1 MDDYLREG
9 SPAPAVLR
17 RYGIVLTAWQK
28 YDDARAAVAR
38 ADSLDA
44 GDPVSDYVRWAA
56 DVLEGKWAEA
66 DAIARRESQL
76 ADSQLEV
83 ARLGRRRHGRAVR
96 REERRGVAVNGG
108 VSRRAQDPRDPTR
121 PATARAIAA
130 AQLLALGRPAEALA
144 QAERGLKDAKGGDA
158 EWGCLYFLALAQSR
172 TGRTAE
178 AAKTIDMLTAKA
190 NAWPSSDQMRAVHA
204 TPGRPGAGPPRFGRR
219 RRRASSGR
227 SDAQAAWPL
236 GRRGP
241 AAMDLVRIFGSALL
255 AAGRDDEAAARFQ
268 LIVDRSERVYFPLM
282 HVRSLYFLAQIAERR
297 GDRDKAREYYQRFV
311 DLWGNGDI
319 DRERV
324 AEARKKLA
332 MK

>member
-76 ADSQLEV
+76 ADPNWKW
-83 ARLGRRRHGRAVR
+83 LGSA
-96 REERRGVAVNGG
+96 GVATVELYAGQ
-108 VSRRAQDPRDPTR
+108 SAAALRSMEAS
-121 PATARAIAA
+121 ATSAGPSGSNQTGYTRAIAA

-144 QAERGLKDAKGGDA
+144 QAERGLKDAQGWRCRMGVSLFPGARAITNWPDAGGGEDHRHAHGEGQRVAQQRPDA
-158 EWGCLYFLALAQSR
+158 RGA
-172 TGRTAE
+172 
-178 AAKTIDMLTAKA
+178 
-190 NAWPSSDQMRAVHA
+190 RA
-204 TPGRPGAGPPRFGRR
+204 PGRPGAGPPRYGRR

-236 GRRGP
+236 GRRRP
-241 AAMDLVRIFGSALL
+241 AAMDLVRSWL
-255 AAGRDDEAAARFQ
+255 RAARGW
-268 LIVDRSERVYFPLM
+268 P
-282 HVRSLYFLAQIAERR
+282 RR
-297 GDRDKAREYYQRFV
+297 
-311 DLWGNGDI
+311 
-319 DRERV
+319 
-324 AEARKKLA
+324 
-332 MK
+332 